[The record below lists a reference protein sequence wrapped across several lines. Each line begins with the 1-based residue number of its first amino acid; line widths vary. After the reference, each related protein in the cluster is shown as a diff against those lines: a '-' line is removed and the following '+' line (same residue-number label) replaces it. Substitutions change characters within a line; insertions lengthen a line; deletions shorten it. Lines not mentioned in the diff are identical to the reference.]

1 VVQSHT
7 LSKYGIIRQRLCLV
21 RTPAGCVGL
30 RRYDG
35 EPGSGDAQG
44 LLAEALP
51 RRWTHV
57 QGVAGQAAQVAA
69 SLALGEVGA
78 RGG

>member
-1 VVQSHT
+1 VMT
-7 LSKYGIIRQRLCLV
+7 
-21 RTPAGCVGL
+21 A
-30 RRYDG
+30 RRAQ
-35 EPGSGDAQG
+35 EAAQG